1 MCIYVFMC
9 VHACV
14 CAHMCVCVCMHT
26 HVYISVCICVC
37 ACVST
42 CVCVHVC
49 VCMHTHVYI
58 SVCICVCA
66 CVSTCV
72 CVHVCACACV
82 CVCAH
87 VCLYVCVYMC
97 EIERYQSP
105 QPYLHPHPQFGS
117 PQLLPKCIRLVV
129 DVSGSMYR
137 FNSYDRRLD
146 RMLQAV
152 LMVMEAFEKHG
163 RKFKVCI
170 CHSKSKCTLSVQ

>member
-1 MCIYVFMC
+1 MSICCLCLSLPTFNALQLIEGLTGEKSIFKRRGEKVPK
-9 VHACV
+9 VCV
-14 CAHMCVCVCMHT
+14 CVSMCLCVCMRVCVCVC
-26 HVYISVCICVC
+26 
-37 ACVST
+37 
-42 CVCVHVC
+42 
-49 VCMHTHVYI
+49 
-58 SVCICVCA
+58 
-66 CVSTCV
+66 
-72 CVHVCACACV
+72 
-82 CVCAH
+82 
-87 VCLYVCVYMC
+87 VCVYVC

-105 QPYLHPHPQFGS
+105 QPYLHPHPQSGS

-170 CHSKSKCTLSVQ
+170 CHFKYKCTLSVQ